1 MFLVSVPQFYNI
13 SDTILIINPLYR
25 LVFSILFK
33 LNSSIFCYF
42 NYTLFISRLQ
52 QCVHDYTPVSYTH
65 LWKNILF
72 GQSFRLI
79 YHNLL
84 LRGLGTRCQ
93 IDSAGKNT
101 DGGNHLL
108 SYTIPHHMLPPP
120 LTRSITLLPYSLMLL
135 WLVKIYRHISAVDG
149 IQYNYIRA

>member
-1 MFLVSVPQFYNI
+1 MSHFIRINRR
-13 SDTILIINPLYR
+13 IIYLRNLYLAVCLYR
-25 LVFSILFK
+25 DISVASFHPLLPMLRNLQVFRRIRF
-33 LNSSIFCYF
+33 
-42 NYTLFISRLQ
+42 
-52 QCVHDYTPVSYTH
+52 

-72 GQSFRLI
+72 GQSFLLI